1 MFSLVYHG
9 VGSQF
14 RGMYPLYVIYECNIL
29 FVGFTMLCFRWSY
42 NFILMMHGI
51 VCFICLNLVVACR
64 FLLPLRTIV
73 NHNMSFDGYHKNIGR
88 SCYGWF
94 ESIYSGVDIFH
105 ML

>member
-1 MFSLVYHG
+1 MFYLSEF
-9 VGSQF
+9 GS
-14 RGMYPLYVIYECNIL
+14 
-29 FVGFTMLCFRWSY
+29 
-42 NFILMMHGI
+42 
-51 VCFICLNLVVACR
+51 CR
-64 FLLPLRTIV
+64 FLLPLGTIV